1 MRRYIVSQKNNSISQ
16 QLAKL
21 DEIVAWFES
30 DDFELEQA
38 MAKYK
43 EAEALSQEIET
54 ELSELKNEITV
65 LKQKFDA

>member
-1 MRRYIVSQKNNSISQ
+1 MRRYIVSQKNNSITQ